1 MKVLMLTAVV
11 FVYSLNPE
19 ILNAQVQTGP
29 NATFGN
35 QTESTFENDNFAG
48 VSSSDVQGFRGGGNG
63 GNSAMN
69 AMGMMGMGG
78 MGRGMM
84 GGMMGGGFGGMG
96 RGMGG
101 FGMQNQNDPKMS
113 LRIPFRIGFTVNRA
127 APELVQS
134 RAQTR
139 LQRIPALA
147 KYVGVT
153 VQMDGRTAVLYGTVG
168 TERDK
173 RLVELVLR
181 LEPGI
186 RTIENELT
194 VDADNAE

>member
-1 MKVLMLTAVV
+1 MLTAVV

-19 ILNAQVQTGP
+19 ILSAQVQTGP

-78 MGRGMM
+78 MGR
-84 GGMMGGGFGGMG
+84 GMMGGGFGGMG

-153 VQMDGRTAVLYGTVG
+153 VQMDGRTAVLNGTVG